1 MSSLFKPSFNFGSKK
16 KDNEDDEYSFGND
29 TLDPM
34 SQYSNLA
41 HLQGPLVGAD
51 KVSNPYQPPPTGKV
65 GGITG
70 RLMTGRSNLMTSQG
84 TEGDQRPMT
93 SVKGAGFQS
102 KNGKGGGGGGFGT
115 GRAKV

>member
-1 MSSLFKPSFNFGSKK
+1 MLLQSSADLWLASAFYSFSTVSLSVCVCVCECATMSSLFKPSFNFGSKK

-51 KVSNPYQPPPTGKV
+51 KV
-65 GGITG
+65 
-70 RLMTGRSNLMTSQG
+70 
-84 TEGDQRPMT
+84 
-93 SVKGAGFQS
+93 
-102 KNGKGGGGGGFGT
+102 
-115 GRAKV
+115 